1 MSPLLC
7 FGVEGFLGRGPQF
20 VKRVMIL
27 TMIRRQNK
35 FQTSNKRITVPRH
48 FCTLHCTLLLKDD
61 GRWILKDVIDGGFIH
76 EDYMH
81 TNDS

>member
-1 MSPLLC
+1 
-7 FGVEGFLGRGPQF
+7 
-20 VKRVMIL
+20 VKRVMFL

-48 FCTLHCTLLLKDD
+48 FCTSHCTLFLKDD
-61 GRWILKDVIDGGFIH
+61 GRILKDVIDGDFIH
-76 EDYMH
+76 EDCMH